1 MSRLSEMIKKLCP
14 NGVEYKKLGEIF
26 DLRNGYTPSKTN
38 ENFWEGGN
46 IPWFRMEDIR
56 ANGRILND
64 SIQHVSATAVK
75 GELFPANSIIVATS
89 ATIGEHA
96 LITVP
101 YLANQRFTALM
112 LKKEFSDRL
121 LPMFIY
127 YYCFRLDEWCLN
139 NTNVSSFS
147 SVDMVRFRQ
156 FKFPLPPLEIQR
168 EIVQVLDNFA
178 NLTAELT
185 AELAKRKKQYEHYR
199 DMLLNFT
206 GGGRYDKF
214 GVESGEFRVEW
225 KRLGEVIMSLNT
237 GLNPRRFFRLNTDDA
252 TNYYVTIREMHGG
265 RIEFSEKTDRIND
278 EALRLCN
285 NRSNLEVG
293 DVLFSGTG
301 TIGEMVVIDK
311 TPRNWN
317 IKEGVY
323 AIKPNQSMIMP
334 RYLRYILTSGGIR
347 RSYLSKVAGGTVKSI
362 SMSDLKDIKIPLPPL
377 EEQAAIVSL
386 LDKFDSLCNSLT
398 EGLPAEI
405 ALRKKQYEYYR
416 DKLLSFK
423 EAS

>member
-1 MSRLSEMIKKLCP
+1 MSKLSEMIATLCP

-26 DLRNGYTPSKTN
+26 DLRNGYTPSKGN
-38 ENFWEGGN
+38 KDFWGEGN

-64 SIQHVSATAVK
+64 SIQHVSTMAVK

-96 LITVP
+96 LVTVP
-101 YLANQRFTALM
+101 FLANQRFTSLT

-156 FKFPLPPLEIQR
+156 FKFPLPPLPVQR
-168 EIVQVLDNFA
+168 EIVQILDNFA

-199 DMLLNFT
+199 DMLLNFA
-206 GGGRYDKF
+206 GGGRNDKF

-225 KRLGEVIMSLNT
+225 KRLGEVAMVTKLAGFEFTNFVRYSDKGSVIALR
-237 GLNPRRFFRLNTDDA
+237 GLNVKNGHLVLDDVK
-252 TNYYVTIREMHGG
+252 YVDGSDFSKLG
-265 RIEFSEKTDRIND
+265 RSKLFLDDMLFTYVGTVGQV
-278 EALRLCN
+278 AL
-285 NRSNLEVG
+285 
-293 DVLFSGTG
+293 
-301 TIGEMVVIDK
+301 IDK
-311 TPRNWN
+311 DDKYYLAPNVALIRFDQ
-317 IKEGVY
+317 KVVY
-323 AIKPNQSMIMP
+323 PAFMKFYFQTNHFMKSQIDRLAGESSMKN
-334 RYLRYILTSGGIR
+334 LTMEKIR
-347 RSYLSKVAGGTVKSI
+347 CFQ
-362 SMSDLKDIKIPLPPL
+362 IPLPPL
-377 EEQAAIVSL
+377 AEQKRIVAI
-386 LDKFDSLCNSLT
+386 LDRFDSLCNSLT
-398 EGLPAEI
+398 DGLPAEI
-405 ALRKKQYEYYR
+405 ELRKKQYEYYR

-423 EAS
+423 EVG

>member
-1 MSRLSEMIKKLCP
+1 MSKLSEMIATLCP

-156 FKFPLPPLEIQR
+156 FKFPLPPLPIQR
-168 EIVQVLDNFA
+168 EIVQIMDNFA
-178 NLTAELT
+178 NMTAELT
-185 AELAKRKKQYEHYR
+185 AELAKRKMQYEHYR

-206 GGGRYDKF
+206 GGGQ
-214 GVESGEFRVEW
+214 
-225 KRLGEVIMSLNT
+225 I
-237 GLNPRRFFRLNTDDA
+237 
-252 TNYYVTIREMHGG
+252 
-265 RIEFSEKTDRIND
+265 
-278 EALRLCN
+278 
-285 NRSNLEVG
+285 
-293 DVLFSGTG
+293 
-301 TIGEMVVIDK
+301 
-311 TPRNWN
+311 
-317 IKEGVY
+317 
-323 AIKPNQSMIMP
+323 
-334 RYLRYILTSGGIR
+334 
-347 RSYLSKVAGGTVKSI
+347 
-362 SMSDLKDIKIPLPPL
+362 
-377 EEQAAIVSL
+377 
-386 LDKFDSLCNSLT
+386 
-398 EGLPAEI
+398 
-405 ALRKKQYEYYR
+405 
-416 DKLLSFK
+416 
-423 EAS
+423 